1 MKISMTGLEKG
12 DLLTQVT
19 AWAGWTILTMHET
32 FIIIEVLF
40 SGVSSMFEGHLTS
53 LGFCFRVCVLRLR
66 DIKHHWGFVFGC
78 EFYV

>member
-32 FIIIEVLF
+32 FIIIEVLS
-40 SGVSSMFEGHLTS
+40 SGVSSTFEGH
-53 LGFCFRVCVLRLR
+53 
-66 DIKHHWGFVFGC
+66 
-78 EFYV
+78 

>member
-32 FIIIEVLF
+32 FIILNVELTPENKT
-40 SGVSSMFEGHLTS
+40 SMMLN
-53 LGFCFRVCVLRLR
+53 VP
-66 DIKHHWGFVFGC
+66 
-78 EFYV
+78 